1 MIGIHKRSIS
11 VAGHRTS
18 VSLEEEFWT
27 ELSAIAAS
35 RNLSISRLITEIDAK
50 KTTNL
55 SSEIRLF
62 VLNNLKQRIDKKED

>member
-18 VSLEEEFWT
+18 VSIEEEFWT